1 MSTNAYRM
9 KMKNLLTFVCS
20 AFLLTTAAIPVS
32 AQNKKAIV
40 LTVEDEQV
48 SLADFEAVFRK
59 NNRDTVVTAEA
70 LDEYM
75 ELFINFKLKVREARE
90 EGLDTAASFLRE
102 LEGYRRQL
110 ARPYL
115 IDNELLDEL
124 VNEAYERRLEEVRA
138 SHILINLEPTAAP
151 EDTLRAWNRTIKLRE
166 RILAGEDFASVCTG
180 KGGSEDPSARENKG
194 DLGYFTSFQ
203 MVYPFETAAY
213 STPVGE
219 ISMPVRSRFGY
230 HIVKPVDRRPARG
243 EVRVAHIMLRH
254 PEGNKENP
262 ELEKESEAKAQEIYQ
277 LLLQGADFAELA
289 MKHSQDNS
297 TARNGGELPWFGTG
311 KMVDT
316 FESASFALKN
326 DGDIS
331 EPVRTD
337 YGWHIIKRL
346 EAKPVP
352 SFEEME
358 ADIRRKVSRDTRAEM
373 TRSSF
378 LRKLEKE
385 YGVVPNR
392 KNLKPLWDAA
402 AKDDSTFVD
411 EYGIR
416 LKSEKGLDKELF
428 AIEGKT
434 VTVADFYAFLN
445 SSNVKRR
452 GFKAVDVVNSKFDE
466 FLDARL
472 MEYEDSKLE
481 SKHNDFRL
489 LMNEY
494 HDGILLFELTDRK
507 VWSKAVRDSSG
518 IEAFYEKNKN
528 LFMWKER
535 ASAIIYAC
543 ADKKI
548 ASEVEKLIRKGKTP
562 VEIKDK
568 LNADSKLNVTIEEN
582 TWERGEN
589 SMLDACEWSNGAVT
603 TREANGQFVTV
614 QMVEIIQP
622 MPKGLDE
629 AKGMITAEYQNHLER
644 EWIKSLREKYSY
656 TVHYDVLHGMK

>member
-1 MSTNAYRM
+1 M
-9 KMKNLLTFVCS
+9 MKNLLTFACVALAV
-20 AFLLTTAAIPVS
+20 AFGSTTAS
-32 AQNKKAIV
+32 AQNKNAVV

-48 SLADFEAVFRK
+48 TLADFEAVFRK

-75 ELFINFKLKVREARE
+75 ELFVNFKLKVREARE
-90 EGLDTAASFLRE
+90 QGLDTASSFKRE
-102 LEGYRRQL
+102 LDGYRKQL

-115 IDNELLDEL
+115 IDNELLDAL
-124 VNEAYERRLEEVRA
+124 VQEAYDRRLEEVRA
-138 SHILINLEPTAAP
+138 SHILINLEPTASP
-151 EDTLRAWNRTIKLRE
+151 EDTLKAWNRIIKLRE
-166 RILAGEDFASVCTG
+166 RILAGEDFAAVCTG

-213 STPVGE
+213 TTPIGQ

-230 HIVKPVDRRPARG
+230 HIVKTVDRRPARG

-262 ELEKESEAKAQEIYQ
+262 ELEKESEAKAREIYK
-277 LLLQGADFAELA
+277 LLQDGADFADMA

-316 FESASFALKN
+316 FEEASFALKN

-346 EAKPVP
+346 ESKPVP

-358 ADIRRKVSRDTRAEM
+358 ADIRRKVSRDTRADM
-373 TRSSF
+373 TRNSF
-378 LRKLEKE
+378 LRKLEKS
-385 YGVVPNR
+385 YGVTPNR
-392 KNLKPLWDAA
+392 KNLKPLLDVA

-411 EYGIR
+411 DYGIR
-416 LKSEKGLDKELF
+416 LKSDKGLDKELF
-428 AIEGKT
+428 SIQEKP
-434 VTVADFYAFLN
+434 VLVSDFYAFLQDG
-445 SSNVKRR
+445 SIKRR
-452 GFKAVDVVNSKFDE
+452 GFKAVDVINTKFDE
-466 FLDARL
+466 FLDAQL
-472 MEYEDSKLE
+472 MAYEDSKLE
-481 SKHNDFRL
+481 SKHNEFRL
-489 LMNEY
+489 LMSEY

-518 IEAFYEKNKN
+518 IEEFYQANKN
-528 LFMWKER
+528 LFMWKQR
-535 ASAIIYAC
+535 ATANVYTC
-543 ADKKI
+543 ANKKI
-548 ASEVEKLIRKGKTP
+548 AGEVEKMIRKGKTP

-568 LNADSKLNVTIEEN
+568 INAESKLNVTIEEN

-589 SMLDACEWSNGAVT
+589 PLLDKSTWSNAAIT
-603 TREANGQFVTV
+603 THEANGQFIIV
-614 QMVEIIQP
+614 QVIQVIDP

-629 AKGMITAEYQNHLER
+629 ARGMITAEYQNHLER
-644 EWIKSLREKYSY
+644 QWINSLREKYRY
-656 TVHYDVLHGMK
+656 TVNYDVLHGLK

>member
-1 MSTNAYRM
+1 M
-9 KMKNLLTFVCS
+9 MKNLLTFACVAIGLSFSSIS
-20 AFLLTTAAIPVS
+20 AS
-32 AQNKKAIV
+32 AQNKNAIV

-48 SLADFEAVFRK
+48 TLADFEAVFRK

-75 ELFINFKLKVREARE
+75 ELFVNFKLKVREARE
-90 EGLDTAASFLRE
+90 QGLDTASSFLRE
-102 LEGYRRQL
+102 LDGYRRQL

-115 IDNELLDEL
+115 IDNDLLDEL
-124 VNEAYERRLEEVRA
+124 IKEAYERRLEEVRA
-138 SHILINLEPTAAP
+138 SHILINLEPAAAP
-151 EDTLRAWNRTIKLRE
+151 EDTLKAWNRIMKLRD
-166 RILAGEDFASVCTG
+166 RIVAGEDFAAVCTG

-213 STPVGE
+213 TTPIGE

-230 HIVKPVDRRPARG
+230 HIVKTIDRRPARG

-262 ELEKESEAKAQEIYQ
+262 ELEKESEAKAREIYK
-277 LLLQGADFAELA
+277 LLQDGADFAEMA

-316 FESASFALKN
+316 FEAASFALKN

-358 ADIRRKVSRDTRAEM
+358 ADIRRKVSRDTRADM
-373 TRSSF
+373 TRNSF
-378 LRKLEKE
+378 LRKLEKS

-392 KNLKPLWDAA
+392 KNLKPLLDAA

-411 EYGIR
+411 DYGIR

-428 AIEGKT
+428 SIQGNPVLVSEFYTYLNEG
-434 VTVADFYAFLN
+434 
-445 SSNVKRR
+445 NVKRR
-452 GFKAVDVVNSKFDE
+452 GFKATDVVNSKFDD
-466 FLDARL
+466 FLDAKL
-472 MEYEDSKLE
+472 MAYEDAQLE
-481 SKHNDFRL
+481 RKHNEFRL

-518 IEAFYEKNKN
+518 IEEFYQANKN

-535 ASAIIYAC
+535 AAANVYTC
-543 ADKKI
+543 ANKKI
-548 ASEVEKLIRKGKTP
+548 AGEVEKMIRKGKTP
-562 VEIKDK
+562 VEIKEK
-568 LNADSKLNVTIEEN
+568 INAESKLNVTIEEN

-589 SMLDACEWSNGAVT
+589 ALLDASKWSNAAIT
-603 TREANGQFVTV
+603 THEANGQFVII
-614 QMVEIIQP
+614 EIIEVIEP

-629 AKGMITAEYQNHLER
+629 ARGMITAEYQNHLER
-644 EWIKSLREKYSY
+644 EWINTLREKYRY
-656 TVHYDVLHGMK
+656 TVHYDVLHGLK

>member
-1 MSTNAYRM
+1 M
-9 KMKNLLTFVCS
+9 MKNLLPIACVAFGLSISSIS
-20 AFLLTTAAIPVS
+20 AS
-32 AQNKKAIV
+32 AQNKNAIV
-40 LTVEDEQV
+40 LSVEDEQV
-48 SLADFEAVFRK
+48 TLADFEAVFRK
-59 NNRDTVVTAEA
+59 NNRDTLVTAEA

-75 ELFINFKLKVREARE
+75 TLFVNFKLKVREARE
-90 EGLDTAASFLRE
+90 EGLDTATAFQRE
-102 LEGYRRQL
+102 LEGYRKQL

-115 IDNELLDEL
+115 IDNDLLDEL
-124 VNEAYERRLEEVRA
+124 IKEAYDRRLEEVRA
-138 SHILINLEPTAAP
+138 SHILINLEPAASP
-151 EDTLRAWNRTIKLRE
+151 EDTLKAWNRIMKLRD
-166 RILAGEDFASVCTG
+166 RIVAGEDFAAVCTG

-213 STPVGE
+213 TTSIGE

-230 HIVKPVDRRPARG
+230 HIVKTVDRRPARG

-254 PEGNKENP
+254 PDGSKENP
-262 ELEKESEAKAQEIYQ
+262 ELEKESEAKAREIYK
-277 LLLQGADFAELA
+277 LLVQGGDFSELA

-316 FESASFALKN
+316 FETASFALKN

-331 EPVRTD
+331 EPVRTG

-373 TRSSF
+373 TRNSF
-378 LRKLEKE
+378 LRKLEKS
-385 YGVVPNR
+385 YGVVANR
-392 KNLKPLWDAA
+392 KNLKPLLDAA

-411 EYGIR
+411 EYGIK
-416 LKSEKGLDKELF
+416 LKSDKGLEKELF
-428 AIEGKT
+428 AIEGNT
-434 VTVADFYAFLN
+434 VTVGDFYRFLN
-445 SSNVKRR
+445 EGNVKCR

-466 FLDARL
+466 FVDAKL
-472 MEYEDSKLE
+472 MAYEDSQLE
-481 SKHNDFRL
+481 AKHNEFRL

-518 IEAFYEKNKN
+518 IEEFYQANKN

-535 ASAIIYAC
+535 ASANVYTC
-543 ADKKI
+543 ANKKI
-548 ASEVEKLIRKGKTP
+548 AGEVEKMIRKGKTP
-562 VEIKDK
+562 VEIKEK
-568 LNADSKLNVTIEEN
+568 INEASNLNVTIEEN

-589 SMLDACEWSNGAVT
+589 ALLDASKWSNAAIT
-603 TREANGQFVTV
+603 THEANGQFVII
-614 QMVEIIQP
+614 EIIEVIEP
-622 MPKGLDE
+622 LPKGLDE
-629 AKGMITAEYQNHLER
+629 ARGVITAEYQNYLER
-644 EWIKSLREKYSY
+644 EWINQLRKKYLY
-656 TVHYDVLHGMK
+656 TVHYDVLHGLK